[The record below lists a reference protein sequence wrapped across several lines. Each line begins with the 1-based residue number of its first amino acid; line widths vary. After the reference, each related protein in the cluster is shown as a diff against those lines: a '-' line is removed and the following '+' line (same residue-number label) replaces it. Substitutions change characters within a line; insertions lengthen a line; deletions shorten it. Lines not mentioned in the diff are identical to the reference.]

1 MVMDPGTFDSA
12 SMTTAKIESLIERID
27 RSIAVLESDASPLD
41 QVNWGKLR
49 SAWRERHRL
58 GLLVLAR
65 KIECRRAIIRLNRW
79 RYGFEVDAPSLAS
92 GTS

>member
-12 SMTTAKIESLIERID
+12 SMPTAEIESLIERMD
-27 RSIAVLESDASPLD
+27 RSIALLESNASPLD
-41 QVNWGKLR
+41 QVNWRELR

-65 KIECRRAIIRLNRW
+65 KIECRRAIIRFNRW
-79 RYGFEVDAPSLAS
+79 RYGFEVEAPSLAS
-92 GTS
+92 ITS